1 MIDSDFTIQEV
12 RLQTQI
18 QQGIHKMCTTHDRRT
33 MRYILKSHC
42 NTPQNS
48 SNKTEC

>member
-18 QQGIHKMCTTHDRRT
+18 QQGIHKMCTTPNKRT
-33 MRYILKSHC
+33 MRYILKSHY
-42 NTPQNS
+42 NTLQNS
-48 SNKTEC
+48 SNKIEC